1 MSRLPRVAVGSIQAS
16 SKPQAVS
23 WALMGA
29 LTDEGCHI
37 QHFASRCCHEL
48 RRGAEAATGQNS
60 RHLDSWLMTPS
71 QTRDALVRG
80 LGSSE
85 LAVLDGCFDD
95 TFVTA
100 HHGCG
105 GRLSELCQWLDMP
118 RLAVLDLKR
127 VRSEGLPPRPAVD
140 GVLLDHCQDDADY
153 RDWAEQIQLRWGLS
167 VLGGLDELAQVRQAI
182 TDLPLGAV
190 MPDEIRS
197 ALSRDFA
204 RRADLA
210 AIRRLGNKR
219 ALKNGDSAV
228 EEELISARR
237 RPLTMAVAYDEAF
250 HCYFPDMLERL
261 EEAGVS
267 VVDFS
272 PLHDEQLPIE
282 TDVVYLGC
290 GNVDRFAIPLS
301 ENHCLMTALR
311 NHVCAGRRIFA
322 DGGGLAYLCQH
333 IETLAGRWVS
343 MVGALPA
350 VARLRRD
357 WQPLQAV
364 EVTLRQSS
372 WLREPQTVAR
382 GYLNPNWCIEPSGSI
397 EGYVLERAHEFDVVG
412 CYAALGTRLQIN
424 LATQPRLWRQ
434 LLSGPHN

>member
-1 MSRLPRVAVGSIQAS
+1 MSWG
-16 SKPQAVS
+16 
-23 WALMGA
+23 LMGA
-29 LTDEGCHI
+29 LTDEGCQV
-37 QHFASRCCHEL
+37 QHFASRCCHQP

-60 RHLDSWLMTPS
+60 RHLDSWLMTPAQS
-71 QTRDALVRG
+71 RDALVRG

-85 LAVLDGCFDD
+85 LAVLDGYFDE
-95 TFVTA
+95 A
-100 HHGCG
+100 LAAPPNGCG
-105 GRLSELCQWLDMP
+105 GRLSDLCQWLDMP
-118 RLAVLDLKR
+118 RLAVLDLSK
-127 VRSEGLPPRPAVD
+127 VRRDGLPPRAAVD
-140 GVLLDHCQDDADY
+140 GVLLDRCRDDADY
-153 RDWAEQIQLRWGLS
+153 RDWSGQIQSLWGLS
-167 VLGGLDELAQVRQAI
+167 VLGGLDELPHLRQAI
-182 TDLPLGAV
+182 AELPLGAIV
-190 MPDEIRS
+190 PDELRA

-210 AIRRLGNKR
+210 AVRRLACKR
-219 ALKNGDSAV
+219 ALKHGDSSV
-228 EEELISARR
+228 EDEILSARR

-261 EEAGVS
+261 EEAGVA

-272 PLHDEQLPIE
+272 PLHDEKLPCA

-290 GNVDRFAIPLS
+290 GNVDRYAIALS

-382 GYLNPNWCIEPSGSI
+382 GYLNPNWCLEPSGTM
-397 EGYVLERAHEFDVVG
+397 EGYVLEQSHEFDVVG
-412 CYAALGTRLQIN
+412 CYATLGTRLQIN
-424 LATQPRLWRQ
+424 LATQPSLWRQ
-434 LLSGPHN
+434 LLSGPNDCGSGH